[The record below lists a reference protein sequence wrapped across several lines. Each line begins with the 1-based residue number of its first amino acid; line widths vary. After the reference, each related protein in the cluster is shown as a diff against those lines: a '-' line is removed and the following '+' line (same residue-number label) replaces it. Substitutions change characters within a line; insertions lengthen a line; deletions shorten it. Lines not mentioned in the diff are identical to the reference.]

1 MLLIYSVHQIAYWCC
16 LLKKFLLMCSLMSC
30 LSSVPGTSSHP
41 EICHRHPEDFIAS
54 LLCGS
59 PCVLL
64 LHTFYFLVYSITLV
78 KCGLQYSP
86 EEEDI
91 GHNFSWGLEYLK
103 ISLFCFHIWLMVQLR
118 TKGPVCRRV
127 SIFRL
132 IMLSLESLLAR
143 LFLDWGLETWIINSS
158 LHWYKHSL
166 NDRSA
171 FLCLSLLCKQ
181 HSLCWTPDFLL
192 GVWNFGIFWAK
203 DAYNA
208 AIAA

>member
-1 MLLIYSVHQIAYWCC
+1 MLPPKEVYPDMFLDELLVISTWYKLSCWDLLSPSSWGFHC
-16 LLKKFLLMCSLMSC
+16 LCFVSY
-30 LSSVPGTSSHP
+30 
-41 EICHRHPEDFIAS
+41 R
-54 LLCGS
+54 S

-64 LHTFYFLVYSITLV
+64 LHSSYFLVYSITLV

-91 GHNFSWGLEYLK
+91 GRNFSWGLEYLK
-103 ISLFCFHIWLMVQLR
+103 ISRFSFHIWLMVHLR

-143 LFLDWGLETWIINSS
+143 LSLDWGLETWIINSS

-166 NDRSA
+166 TNKSA
-171 FLCLSLLCKQ
+171 FLCLSFLCKQ
-181 HSLCWTPDFLL
+181 HSLCWTPGFLL
-192 GVWNFGIFWAK
+192 GVWDFGTFWAK